1 MMGVSWKLGIHVRNR
16 VLHVG
21 TWTGDRRFNFG
32 TTSCMLNWVGI
43 AQVLFKKVRLCMVG
57 VGRGSDIPFRN
68 YFGMMDMG
76 CGLDIW
82 F

>member
-1 MMGVSWKLGIHVRNR
+1 
-16 VLHVG
+16 
-21 TWTGDRRFNFG
+21 
-32 TTSCMLNWVGI
+32 MLNWVGI

-76 CGLDIW
+76 CGLGIW